1 MAGLYTRPFLLWEK
15 FFALMLIVSAAFSKA
30 EGLFSKIQKFFNPRI
45 GNPLLKAVHFPKR

>member
-1 MAGLYTRPFLLWEK
+1 MAGYKARPFLLWEK